1 MVLSNQEQICF
12 QRAIALARLADE
24 SHNLPIGAVI
34 TLRGEIIAEG
44 KNAIWSPERSL
55 WRHAEMEALQTIP
68 VCLREVTRE
77 MTLLTTLEPCL
88 MCAGAILLHGIGRV
102 LFGSEDPY
110 GGVSSALDT
119 LPPFFMA
126 QISGIQW
133 IGPILP
139 ELCDPLYERVRLL
152 ENR

>member
-1 MVLSNQEQICF
+1 MELSNYELIYF

-24 SHNLPIGAVI
+24 NHNLPIGAVI

-44 KNAIWSPERSL
+44 KNTIWSPERSL
-55 WRHAEMEALQTIP
+55 WRHAEMEALQAIP
-68 VCLREVTRE
+68 VRLRGETHE
-77 MTLLTTLEPCL
+77 MSLFTTLEPCL

-110 GGVSSALDT
+110 GGASSALDT

-126 QISGIQW
+126 QMSGTQW

-139 ELCDPLYERVRLL
+139 ELCDPLYERVKEL